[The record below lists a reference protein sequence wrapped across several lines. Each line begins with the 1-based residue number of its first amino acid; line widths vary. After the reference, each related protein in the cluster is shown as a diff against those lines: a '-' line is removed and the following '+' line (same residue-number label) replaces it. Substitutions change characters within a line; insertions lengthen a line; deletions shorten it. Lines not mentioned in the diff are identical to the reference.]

1 MHMMLWLYR
10 SCKYTFLTLFLYI
23 NYETFM
29 GLSIFGHSLYNVG
42 SKWYAILQLYAMAI
56 QNQNMAIQN
65 QNMAIQNQNMA
76 IQNQNMAIQNK
87 NMTYLLDM
95 KLLRPL
101 DVRSYVHP
109 IH

>member
-29 GLSIFGHSLYNVG
+29 CLSIFGHSLYNVG
-42 SKWYAILQLYAMAI
+42 SKWYAILQLYA
-56 QNQNMAIQN
+56 MAIQN

>member
-65 QNMAIQNQNMA
+65 QNMAIQN
-76 IQNQNMAIQNK
+76 K

>member
-1 MHMMLWLYR
+1 M
-10 SCKYTFLTLFLYI
+10 C
-23 NYETFM
+23 
-29 GLSIFGHSLYNVG
+29 LSIFGHSLYNVG
-42 SKWYAILQLYAMAI
+42 SKWYAILQLYA
-56 QNQNMAIQN
+56 MAIQN

>member
-1 MHMMLWLYR
+1 MHMMLCMLWLYR

-23 NYETFM
+23 NYETFI

-56 QNQNMAIQN
+56 QNQNM
-65 QNMAIQNQNMA
+65 
-76 IQNQNMAIQNK
+76 
-87 NMTYLLDM
+87 TYLLDM